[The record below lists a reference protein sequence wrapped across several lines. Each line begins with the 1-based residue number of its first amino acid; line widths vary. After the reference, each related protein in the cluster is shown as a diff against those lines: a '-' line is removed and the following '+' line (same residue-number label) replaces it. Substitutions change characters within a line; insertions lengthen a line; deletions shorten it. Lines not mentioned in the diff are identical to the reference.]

1 MILSWNIYEIRCDC
15 AELHGIKLRGRLRK
29 FTIDKRISC
38 LVENASD
45 EKNVVRFAVQ
55 GETEAE
61 IIGDFVKTLVPKVE
75 IVEVL
80 KDVPN
85 PVLSK
90 LKVNDSSRYELE
102 SL

>member
-1 MILSWNIYEIRCDC
+1 MILYWDIYEIRCDC
-15 AELHGIKLRGRLRK
+15 AELQGVKLRGRIRK
-29 FTIDKRISC
+29 FTIDKGMSC

-45 EKNVVRFAVQ
+45 EKNVVRFALQAGSEVRVI
-55 GETEAE
+55 ENFIRTIVLE
-61 IIGDFVKTLVPKVE
+61 VE

-80 KDVPN
+80 RDIPN

-102 SL
+102 CL